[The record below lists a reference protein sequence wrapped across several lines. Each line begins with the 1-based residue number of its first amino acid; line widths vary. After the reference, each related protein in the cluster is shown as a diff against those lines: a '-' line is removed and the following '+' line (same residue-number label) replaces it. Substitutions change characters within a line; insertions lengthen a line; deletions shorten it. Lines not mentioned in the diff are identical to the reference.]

1 MSIVLSQSRSQNQT
15 LYSALKKSLRG
26 KKAKRRREF
35 NGSMTISKNLERK
48 VIRRRLKRQVKRG
61 RLKRKVKRRRLKR
74 KAKQEGR
81 RRNHQEKKGQKNP
94 KDQKKIFSD
103 HGDEPTGNIVR
114 KVDKIVKK
122 SLYNRMISQS
132 F

>member
-48 VIRRRLKRQVKRG
+48 VRRRP
-61 RLKRKVKRRRLKR
+61 KRKVRRRGKV
-74 KAKQEGR
+74 R
-81 RRNHQEKKGQKNP
+81 RREEKKGQKNP
-94 KDQKKIFSD
+94 KDQLWI
-103 HGDEPTGNIVR
+103 
-114 KVDKIVKK
+114 
-122 SLYNRMISQS
+122 
-132 F
+132 